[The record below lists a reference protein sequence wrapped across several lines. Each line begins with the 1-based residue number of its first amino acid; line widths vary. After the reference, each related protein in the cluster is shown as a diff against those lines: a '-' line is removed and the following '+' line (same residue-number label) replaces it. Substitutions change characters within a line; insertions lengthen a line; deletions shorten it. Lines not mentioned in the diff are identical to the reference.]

1 MSWDAAPTGRRGR
14 QQTDSDVALQ
24 ACLSMTVLFCMALRQ
39 STGVVESLLQLVGF
53 DWTVPDVS
61 TLSRRQKTLAVNIPY
76 RGSKEPL
83 HLPIYSTGI
92 KVEGE
97 GEWHARKL
105 GGPKRRVWRKIHLGI
120 DEETLEVRAMEI
132 TASHMGPSRQHAEH
146 APAGQW
152 MRRCDPTCSNRSRR
166 TSRSAASPPTV
177 ARTLAKATIP
187 SLTAASTRSD
197 TLSNRGRSCLH
208 SAPQERQTVED
219 SHRRRGRTKRST
231 A

>member
-14 QQTDSDVALQ
+14 QQTYSDVALQ
-24 ACLSMTVLFCMALRQ
+24 ACLSITVLCGMALRQ
-39 STGVVESLLQLVGF
+39 TTGFVENLLQLVGL

-83 HLPIYSTGI
+83 HLLIYSTGI
-92 KVEGE
+92 KGG
-97 GEWHARKL
+97 GEWPARKH
-105 GGPKRRVWRKIHLGI
+105 GGPKRCVRRKIHLGI
-120 DEETLEVRAMEI
+120 DEETPEVPAMEI
-132 TASHMGPSRQHAEH
+132 TGSHIGPSRQHAEH
-146 APAGQW
+146 APAGEW

-177 ARTLAKATIP
+177 PTTPAKATMP
-187 SLTAASTRSD
+187 SLIAAPTRSD
-197 TLSNRGRSCLH
+197 ALSNRGRSCPH
-208 SAPQERQTVED
+208 SALQERQTVED